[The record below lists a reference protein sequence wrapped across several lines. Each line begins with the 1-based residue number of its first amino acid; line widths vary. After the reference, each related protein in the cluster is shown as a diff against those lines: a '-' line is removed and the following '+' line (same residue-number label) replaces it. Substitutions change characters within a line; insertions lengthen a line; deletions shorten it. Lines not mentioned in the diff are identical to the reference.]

1 MPRPDESAST
11 KTVRRRQRRFS
22 GKKDK
27 LRPSEHHGHGG
38 RGSGSFLATG
48 VNFGAIS
55 WLWHST
61 IGALS
66 RSIPRVDFGGKVGR
80 EGAGRWADDGT
91 GVLSSTEEAA
101 VFALML
107 GVAVTASLFIC
118 RQRNGDAK
126 QTHEQR
132 PAGGE
137 GGCKSVD
144 KDGALEGKAR
154 KDGHS
159 HHPDE
164 LRNFDRT
171 DSRIKPAEVEKAS
184 GE

>member
-118 RQRNGDAK
+118 RYDFTKDYYILVLKTLSYPNKRQFMRGSFTRTVVLLSCNVLHGK
-126 QTHEQR
+126 
-132 PAGGE
+132 GG
-137 GGCKSVD
+137 SQ
-144 KDGALEGKAR
+144 A
-154 KDGHS
+154 
-159 HHPDE
+159 
-164 LRNFDRT
+164 F
-171 DSRIKPAEVEKAS
+171 
-184 GE
+184 